1 MKSMTHASAAVL
13 PTWFG
18 NVARSESIPESSGSA
33 DNAVPVDEDAKLMC
47 AVATGDEVA
56 LAQLIRKW
64 QGPLINFFYRS
75 IGSVEQAEDLSQLVF
90 IRLYRA
96 AHSYQPVARFS
107 TYLFHIARRLLI
119 NEFRRRQRKPLEMV
133 DPAELH
139 AVDTD
144 SADQHR
150 LYELEEAFQ
159 RAVTKLTED
168 QRTAI
173 LLLKQQELSYDE
185 IAVIMDQSVAA
196 VKTHIFRGR
205 QKLKEI
211 LRKML

>member
-1 MKSMTHASAAVL
+1 MFSSSAAAFPAWLGAHAEQV
-13 PTWFG
+13 PMDKA
-18 NVARSESIPESSGSA
+18 NDSPKPAPAR
-33 DNAVPVDEDAKLMC
+33 DEDAELMM
-47 AVATGDEVA
+47 AVAKGDEQA

-75 IGSVEQAEDLSQLVF
+75 LSSVEQAEDLTQLVF
-90 IRLYRA
+90 VRLYRA

-119 NEFRRRQRKPLEMV
+119 NEFRRRQRKPLETM
-133 DPAELH
+133 DPADLR
-139 AVDTD
+139 AVDT
-144 SADQHR
+144 SSGRDQQK
-150 LYELEEAFQ
+150 LFELEEAFQ
-159 RAVTKLTED
+159 QALVKLTED

-173 LLLKQQELSYDE
+173 LLLKQQELSYEE
-185 IAVIMDQSVAA
+185 IAEIMHQSVAA

-211 LRKML
+211 LSKLM

>member
-1 MKSMTHASAAVL
+1 MYNASAATL
-13 PTWFG
+13 PAWLG
-18 NVARSESIPESSGSA
+18 AAAQSVPESA
-33 DNAVPVDEDAKLMC
+33 AAPAPRDEDADLMC
-47 AVATGDEVA
+47 AVAKGDEQA

-75 IGSVEQAEDLSQLVF
+75 LGSVEQAEDLTQLVF
-90 IRLYRA
+90 VRIYRA
-96 AHSYQPVARFS
+96 AKTYQPIARFS

-139 AVDTD
+139 AVDP
-144 SADQHR
+144 SSGREQQHM
-150 LYELEEAFQ
+150 YELEEAFQ
-159 RAVTKLTED
+159 QAVTRLTED

-185 IAVIMDQSVAA
+185 IAAIMNQSVAA

-205 QKLKEI
+205 QKLKES
-211 LRKML
+211 LRKIL

>member
-1 MKSMTHASAAVL
+1 MM
-13 PTWFG
+13 
-18 NVARSESIPESSGSA
+18 
-33 DNAVPVDEDAKLMC
+33 
-47 AVATGDEVA
+47 AVAQGDESA

-75 IGSVEQAEDLSQLVF
+75 LGSVEQSEDLTQLVF
-90 IRLYRA
+90 VRIYRA
-96 AHSYQPVARFS
+96 AATYQPVARFS

-133 DPAELH
+133 DPADLR
-139 AVDTD
+139 AVDT
-144 SADQHR
+144 SSGRDQQR
-150 LYELEEAFQ
+150 MFELEEAFQ
-159 RAVTKLTED
+159 QALTKLTED

-173 LLLKQQELSYDE
+173 LLLKQQELSYEE
-185 IAVIMDQSVAA
+185 IAEIMQQSVAA

>member
-1 MKSMTHASAAVL
+1 
-13 PTWFG
+13 
-18 NVARSESIPESSGSA
+18 
-33 DNAVPVDEDAKLMC
+33 MC
-47 AVATGDEVA
+47 AVAKGDETA

-75 IGSVEQAEDLSQLVF
+75 LGSIEQSEDLTQLVF
-90 IRLYRA
+90 VRLYRA

-119 NEFRRRQRKPLEMV
+119 NEFRRRQRKPLETMDPSELRAV
-133 DPAELH
+133 DPA
-139 AVDTD
+139 
-144 SADQHR
+144 SGIGQQR
-150 LYELEEAFQ
+150 MYELEEAFQ
-159 RAVTKLTED
+159 QALTRLTED
-168 QRTAI
+168 QRTAM

-185 IAVIMDQSVAA
+185 IAVIMNQSVAA

-211 LRKML
+211 LRKAL

>member
-1 MKSMTHASAAVL
+1 MTNMFSASAATYPAWLGAHAEQV
-13 PTWFG
+13 P
-18 NVARSESIPESSGSA
+18 A
-33 DNAVPVDEDAKLMC
+33 DKVENAPKPRDEDAELMM
-47 AVATGDEVA
+47 AVAKGDEQA

-75 IGSVEQAEDLSQLVF
+75 LNSVEQAEDLTQLVF
-90 IRLYRA
+90 VRLYRA

-119 NEFRRRQRKPLEMV
+119 NEFRRRQRKPLETM
-133 DPAELH
+133 DPADLR
-139 AVDTD
+139 AVDT
-144 SADQHR
+144 SSGRDQQR
-150 LYELEEAFQ
+150 LFELEEAFQ
-159 RAVTKLTED
+159 QALVKLTED

-173 LLLKQQELSYDE
+173 LLLKQQELSYEE
-185 IAVIMDQSVAA
+185 IAEIMHQSVAA

-211 LRKML
+211 LSKLM

>member
-1 MKSMTHASAAVL
+1 MATAIINSAS
-13 PTWFG
+13 
-18 NVARSESIPESSGSA
+18 SSRGLGAFAEQAPA
-33 DNAVPVDEDAKLMC
+33 DNVEDAPKPRDEDAELMM
-47 AVATGDEVA
+47 AVAKGDEQA

-75 IGSVEQAEDLSQLVF
+75 LNSVEQAEDLTQLVF
-90 IRLYRA
+90 VRLYRA

-119 NEFRRRQRKPLEMV
+119 NEFRRRQRKPLETM
-133 DPAELH
+133 DPADLR
-139 AVDTD
+139 AVDN
-144 SADQHR
+144 SSGRDQQR
-150 LYELEEAFQ
+150 LFELEEAFQ
-159 RAVTKLTED
+159 QALVKLTED

-173 LLLKQQELSYDE
+173 LLLKQQELSYEE
-185 IAVIMDQSVAA
+185 IAEIMHQSVAA

-211 LRKML
+211 LSKLM

>member
-1 MKSMTHASAAVL
+1 MFTASAASAL
-13 PTWFG
+13 PAWLGAHAEQTP
-18 NVARSESIPESSGSA
+18 APAEATPPR
-33 DNAVPVDEDAKLMC
+33 DEDADLMM
-47 AVATGDEVA
+47 AVAQGDESA

-75 IGSVEQAEDLSQLVF
+75 LGSVEQSEDLTQLVF
-90 IRLYRA
+90 VRIYRA
-96 AHSYQPVARFS
+96 AATYQPVARFS

-133 DPAELH
+133 DPADLR
-139 AVDTD
+139 AVDT
-144 SADQHR
+144 SSGRDQQR
-150 LYELEEAFQ
+150 MFELEEAFQ
-159 RAVTKLTED
+159 QALTKLTED

-173 LLLKQQELSYDE
+173 LLLKQQELSYEE
-185 IAVIMDQSVAA
+185 IAEIMQQSVAA

>member
-1 MKSMTHASAAVL
+1 MFSASAASAL
-13 PTWFG
+13 PAWIGAQAEQTPREG
-18 NVARSESIPESSGSA
+18 EAAPAR
-33 DNAVPVDEDAKLMC
+33 DEDAELMM
-47 AVATGDEVA
+47 AVAQGDESA

-75 IGSVEQAEDLSQLVF
+75 LGSVEQAEDLTQLVF
-90 IRLYRA
+90 VRVYRA
-96 AHSYQPVARFS
+96 AATYQPVARFS

-119 NEFRRRQRKPLEMV
+119 NEFRRRQRKPLEMM
-133 DPAELH
+133 DPADLR
-139 AVDTD
+139 AVDT
-144 SADQHR
+144 SSGRDQQR
-150 LYELEEAFQ
+150 MFELEEAFQ
-159 RAVTKLTED
+159 QALTKLTED

-173 LLLKQQELSYDE
+173 LLLKQQELSYEE
-185 IAVIMDQSVAA
+185 IAEIMKQSVAA